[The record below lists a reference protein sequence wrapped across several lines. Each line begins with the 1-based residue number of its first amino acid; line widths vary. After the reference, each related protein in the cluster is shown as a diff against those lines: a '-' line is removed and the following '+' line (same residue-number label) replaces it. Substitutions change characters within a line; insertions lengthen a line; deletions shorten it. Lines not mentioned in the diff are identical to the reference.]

1 MMDHPLT
8 LAETFELLGIPKS
21 AGPLCKK
28 MAKDILPN
36 TTGEPVWR
44 FVRVDVRER
53 ESGCPELVISIPFGV
68 EGL

>member
-8 LAETFELLGIPKS
+8 LAETFELLGINS
-21 AGPLCKK
+21 ATGPLCKN
-28 MAKDILPN
+28 MAKNVLSA
-36 TTGEPVWR
+36 TTGEPDWR

-53 ESGCPELVISIPFGV
+53 ESGCPELVILVPFGI